1 MLALERMRYM
11 ANQRSERL
19 ATEFQRALSEILRMM
34 LRSAGR
40 RAVQHFACGAF
51 VGSFI
56 LQSVLNCLWERRG
69 AKEAFLAVQRAT
81 PFIKRQLGNK
91 VRMRKLPE
99 LKFILDDSIAYSV
112 RIGQLIDQLNSE
124 KKCKKMGG
132 SWCAKSSR
140 NAPLFF
146 LPATGGIEFYDRAY
160 SLC

>member
-1 MLALERMRYM
+1 M
-11 ANQRSERL
+11 
-19 ATEFQRALSEILRMM
+19 
-34 LRSAGR
+34 
-40 RAVQHFACGAF
+40 QHFACGAF

-124 KKCKKMGG
+124 KKM
-132 SWCAKSSR
+132 
-140 NAPLFF
+140 
-146 LPATGGIEFYDRAY
+146 
-160 SLC
+160 